1 MKRFPWNSG
10 VFGSCLIVLR
20 FLQTSLVLAFY
31 LRLFIETFLFGGLRP
46 LALLFGVVVAPALSH
61 LGFCL
66 RFRLCLFACF
76 TDIAF
81 FVEWERATIL
91 RMKIVE

>member
-1 MKRFPWNSG
+1 
-10 VFGSCLIVLR
+10 
-20 FLQTSLVLAFY
+20 
-31 LRLFIETFLFGGLRP
+31 
-46 LALLFGVVVAPALSH
+46 VVVAPALSH